1 MAHVHTIAVLEDDP
15 LQRGRLLDQVDA
27 CVRPLLAGDD
37 AFLREFACAEDLAA
51 YVRAGEPLDI
61 LLADIVLDSPSAGKA
76 AADGASLAGDCS
88 AADTSPTAIDAV
100 RRLMLAQRGVQVI
113 YVTGYDQYHT
123 RAYETEHAC
132 FLVKPVDDG
141 ELAFA
146 LRRALDRAARGRMEP
161 LRIRCGF
168 EERIVD
174 PRDIVY
180 IESERRVLNI
190 YTVAEAIRTYGKLAD
205 LEGSLPADFVRC
217 HKSFLVN
224 MRYIKV
230 IGQGELR
237 LAQGESVPVSQSR
250 RRQTQEAVR
259 AYARGI

>member
-1 MAHVHTIAVLEDDP
+1 
-15 LQRGRLLDQVDA
+15 
-27 CVRPLLAGDD
+27 
-37 AFLREFACAEDLAA
+37 
-51 YVRAGEPLDI
+51 
-61 LLADIVLDSPSAGKA
+61 
-76 AADGASLAGDCS
+76 
-88 AADTSPTAIDAV
+88 
-100 RRLMLAQRGVQVI
+100 MLAQRGVQVI

-174 PRDIVY
+174 PRDIVF

-190 YTVAEAIRTYGKLAD
+190 HTVAETVRTYGKLAD
-205 LEGSLPADFVRC
+205 LEESLPADFVRC

-224 MRYIKV
+224 MRYIKA

-259 AYARGI
+259 TYARGV

>member
-15 LQRGRLLDQVDA
+15 LQRDRLLEQVDA
-27 CVRPLLAGDD
+27 CARPLLAGGDVV
-37 AFLREFACAEDLAA
+37 LREFERAEDLAA

-61 LLADIVLDSPSAGKA
+61 LLADIVIDHPSAEEA
-76 AADGASLAGDCS
+76 AGDGTPH
-88 AADTSPTAIDAV
+88 AGEPPARDASPTAIDAV
-100 RRLMLAQRGVQVI
+100 RCLMLAQRGVQVI
-113 YVTGYDQYHT
+113 YVTGYDQFHT

-174 PRDIVY
+174 PRDIVF

-190 YTVAEAIRTYGKLAD
+190 HAVAETIRTYGKLAD
-205 LEGSLPADFVRC
+205 LEESLPADFVRC

-224 MRYIKV
+224 MRYIKA

-250 RRQTQEAVR
+250 KRQTQEAVR
-259 AYARGI
+259 AYARGV

>member
-15 LQRGRLLDQVDA
+15 LQRGRLLEQVDA
-27 CVRPLLAGDD
+27 CVRPLLAGGDVV
-37 AFLREFACAEDLAA
+37 LREFECAEGLAA

-61 LLADIVLDSPSAGKA
+61 LLADIVLDSPSAEEA
-76 AADGASLAGDCS
+76 ARDGAPHAVEPS
-88 AADTSPTAIDAV
+88 ARDASPTAIDAV
-100 RRLMLAQRGVQVI
+100 RCLMLAQRGVQVI

-146 LRRALDRAARGRMEP
+146 LRRALDRAVRGRMEP

-174 PRDIVY
+174 PRDIVF

-190 YTVAEAIRTYGKLAD
+190 HTVAETVRTYGKLAD
-205 LEGSLPADFVRC
+205 LEESLPADFVRC

-224 MRYIKV
+224 MRYIKA

-259 AYARGI
+259 AYARGV

>member
-1 MAHVHTIAVLEDDP
+1 MVQASTIAVLEDDP
-15 LQRGRLLDQVDA
+15 LQRRRLLEQVEA
-27 CVRPLLAGDD
+27 CARPLLAGGV
-37 AFLREFACAEDLAA
+37 ALREFGRVEELAA

-61 LLADIVLDSPSAGKA
+61 LLADIVLDPPSVET
-76 AADGASLAGDCS
+76 GAAGDIRSTGALS
-88 AADTSPTAIDAV
+88 AEEDSLTAIDAV
-100 RRLMLAQRGVQVI
+100 KRLMLAQRGMQVI

-132 FLVKPVDDG
+132 FLVKPVDDE

-146 LRRALDRAARGRMEP
+146 LRRALDRTARGRIEP

-168 EERIVD
+168 EERIVE

-190 YTVAEAIRTYGKLAD
+190 HTALETIRTYGKLVD
-205 LEGSLPADFVRC
+205 LEASLPAGFVRC

-224 MRYIKV
+224 MRYIKA

-237 LAQGESVPVSQSR
+237 LAQGERVPVSQSR
-250 RRQTQEAVR
+250 RRATQEAVR